1 MIKCTD
7 KGKWTCI
14 SRLGLPKKAYETSD
28 SAINAAKIVNEKD
41 PKPNTKLVAYK
52 CTHCNQYHLL
62 TVKKKKRYERR
73 IR

>member
-7 KGKWTCI
+7 KGRFTCL
-14 SRLGLPKKAYETSD
+14 SRSGLPKKSYTTSD
-28 SAINAAKIVNEKD
+28 SAISAAKIVNEKD

-62 TVKKKKRYERR
+62 TVKKKEK
-73 IR
+73 I